1 MMTIFGY
8 TFVSLLVLF
17 FTGNIVLSGFFSTLG
32 FVIMLGFLFII
43 ELGILFMPANDPV
56 ERER

>member
-43 ELGILFMPANDPV
+43 ELGILFMPVNDPV